1 MPEDKTQTGFTAGT
15 NVVDLAEFSGIG
27 NIGKRRLLRKN
38 GFQYLD
44 DTGNIR
50 TVEGDKLG
58 MFDIWKKAHK
68 AAQAERAYKLS
79 GYAGNTNGW
88 NNDAIALRKQ
98 QLESDANYT
107 TIVAPKQTP
116 RIYDYD
122 FGSEFYS
129 GDNSGYADITT
140 GILKA
145 LYDNGKFDILDS
157 MKGSDGKIGIDGL
170 KQYHSSLGLQGINSG
185 YFDEASINAMVKAGA
200 LSPEQAAGFITSAKA
215 IAPKPAGIVDE
226 GAAITNSVKWT
237 PETIATA
244 SINDLV
250 DGVLND
256 EFGNYTDRKTA
267 LGKRYNEV
275 QREVNNRLRR
285 HKQGGQIMKYFQQG
299 GSVSAQQVA
308 QEQTQQQRAQL
319 EEIFMAIAKNPKET
333 LMALQKQGIQPQDV
347 ITLAQKMA
355 DTSPAAKEALSVL
368 AQMSPS
374 AKNGAKLQYIKR
386 LRGECPEGYEA
397 KSYKIGGKVCKKCE
411 KIEAEKCGGK
421 AKKAKKCEE
430 GGESPIVS
438 EFKEFRCG
446 GKAKKAKKCEI
457 GGTTPLTLEF
467 KCGGKAKKAK
477 KCEEGGEAQIASE
490 FKCGGKPKKAKKCEI
505 GGTFPLISEFKCGGK
520 AKKPKAKKCEDGGE
534 SPIVSEF
541 KSKRKKN

>member
-107 TIVAPKQTP
+107 TIAAPKQTP

>member
-1 MPEDKTQTGFTAGT
+1 MSDNTQTGFTPGT
-15 NVVDLAEFSGIG
+15 NIVDLAEFSGIG
-27 NIGKRRLLRKN
+27 NIGKRKLLRKN

-44 DTGNIR
+44 DTGNIK
-50 TVEGDKLG
+50 TVEGGKLG
-58 MFDIWKKAHK
+58 MFDIWKKAYK
-68 AAQAERAYKLS
+68 AAQAEKAYKLS
-79 GYAGNTNGW
+79 GYAGNTTNW

-107 TIVAPKQTP
+107 TIAAPKQTP
-116 RIYDYD
+116 RTYDYD

-157 MKGSDGKIGIDGL
+157 MKGPDGKIGLDGL
-170 KQYHSSLGLQGINSG
+170 KAYHSNLRVQGSTSG
-185 YFDEASINAMVKAGA
+185 YFDEASINAMVKARA
-200 LSPEQAAGFITSAKA
+200 LSPEQAAGFITRAKA
-215 IAPKPAGIVDE
+215 IAPKPAGSVDS
-226 GAAITNSVKWT
+226 GAAITDSVKWT

-244 SINDLV
+244 PLNDLV
-250 DGVLND
+250 EGVLNN

-267 LGKRYNEV
+267 LGNRYNEV

-299 GSVSAQQVA
+299 GSVAAQQVA
-308 QEQTQQQRAQL
+308 QEQVQQQRAQL

-355 DTSPAAKEALSVL
+355 ETSPAAKEALSAL
-368 AQMSPS
+368 SQMSQF

-411 KIEAEKCGGK
+411 KIEADKCGGK

-438 EFKEFRCG
+438 EFKELRCG

-520 AKKPKAKKCEDGGE
+520 AKKPKMKKCEDGGE

>member
-27 NIGKRRLLRKN
+27 NIEKRRLLRKN

-107 TIVAPKQTP
+107 TIAAPKQTP

-200 LSPEQAAGFITSAKA
+200 LSSEQAAGFITSAKA

>member
-107 TIVAPKQTP
+107 TIAAPKQTP

-185 YFDEASINAMVKAGA
+185 YFDEASINAMVKVGA

-244 SINDLV
+244 STNDLA
-250 DGVLND
+250 DGVLNG

-275 QREVNNRLRR
+275 QGEVNNRLRR

-299 GSVSAQQVA
+299 GSVAAQQVA
-308 QEQTQQQRAQL
+308 QEQIQQQRAQL

>member
-1 MPEDKTQTGFTAGT
+1 MPDNNTQTGFTAGT
-15 NVVDLAEFSGIG
+15 NVVDLAEFGGIG
-27 NIGKRRLLRKN
+27 NIGKRWLLRKN

-44 DTGNIR
+44 DSGKIVTEKGGN
-50 TVEGDKLG
+50 LG
-58 MFDIWKKAHK
+58 MFDIWKKAK
-68 AAQAERAYKLS
+68 QAARAERAYKLS

-88 NNDAIALRKQ
+88 SNDAIALRKQ

-116 RIYDYD
+116 RTYDYD

-157 MKGSDGKIGIDGL
+157 MKGTDGKIGLKGL
-170 KQYHSSLGLQGINSG
+170 QKYHSSLGLPGINSG

-200 LSPEQAAGFITSAKA
+200 LSQDQAEGFIASAKA

-226 GAAITNSVKWT
+226 GAAITDSIKWA

-244 SINDLV
+244 SVDDLV
-250 DGVLND
+250 NGVLNG

-275 QREVNNRLRR
+275 QTEVNNRLRR

-299 GSVSAQQVA
+299 GSVAAQQVA

-355 DTSPAAKEALSVL
+355 ETSPAAKEALSAL
-368 AQMSPS
+368 SQMSQF

-411 KIEAEKCGGK
+411 KIEADKCGGK

-438 EFKEFRCG
+438 EFKELRCG

-457 GGTTPLTLEF
+457 GGTAPLTLEF
-467 KCGGKAKKAK
+467 KCGGKAKKTK

-505 GGTFPLISEFKCGGK
+505 GGTFPFISEFKCGGK

>member
-107 TIVAPKQTP
+107 TIAAPKQTP

-140 GILKA
+140 RILKA

>member
-1 MPEDKTQTGFTAGT
+1 MPDNNTQTGFTAGT
-15 NVVDLAEFSGIG
+15 NVVDLAEFGGIG
-27 NIGKRRLLRKN
+27 NIGKRWLLRKN

-44 DTGNIR
+44 DSGKIVTEKGGN
-50 TVEGDKLG
+50 LG
-58 MFDIWKKAHK
+58 MFDIWKKANQ
-68 AAQAERAYKLS
+68 AARAERAYKLS
-79 GYAGNTNGW
+79 GYTGNTTGW
-88 NNDAIALRKQ
+88 SNDALALRKQ

-107 TIVAPKQTP
+107 TIAAPKQTP
-116 RIYDYD
+116 RTYDYD

-157 MKGSDGKIGIDGL
+157 MKGSDGKIGLDGL

-226 GAAITNSVKWT
+226 RAAITNSVKWT
-237 PETIATA
+237 PEIIATA
-244 SINDLV
+244 SINDLAN
-250 DGVLND
+250 GVLNG

-267 LGKRYNEV
+267 LGNRYNEV

-299 GSVSAQQVA
+299 GSVAAQQVA

-333 LMALQKQGIQPQDV
+333 LMALQKQGVQPQDV
-347 ITLAQKMA
+347 IALVQKMA
-355 DTSPAAKEALSVL
+355 ETSPAAKEALSAL
-368 AQMSPS
+368 SQMSQF

-411 KIEAEKCGGK
+411 KIEADKCGGK

-438 EFKEFRCG
+438 EFKELRCG

-457 GGTTPLTLEF
+457 GGTAPLTLEF
-467 KCGGKAKKAK
+467 KCGGKAKKTK

-505 GGTFPLISEFKCGGK
+505 GGTFPFISEFKCGGK

>member
-1 MPEDKTQTGFTAGT
+1 MSDNTQTGFTPGT

-27 NIGKRRLLRKN
+27 NIGKRKLLRKN

-44 DTGNIR
+44 DTGNIK
-50 TVEGDKLG
+50 TVEGGKLG
-58 MFDIWKKAHK
+58 MFDIWKKAYK
-68 AAQAERAYKLS
+68 AAQAEKAYKLS
-79 GYAGNTNGW
+79 GYAGNTTNW

-107 TIVAPKQTP
+107 TIAAPKQTP
-116 RIYDYD
+116 RTYDYD

-157 MKGSDGKIGIDGL
+157 MKGPDGKIGLDGL
-170 KQYHSSLGLQGINSG
+170 KAYHSNLRVQGSTSG
-185 YFDEASINAMVKAGA
+185 YFDEASINAMVKARA
-200 LSPEQAAGFITSAKA
+200 LSPEQAAGFITRAKA
-215 IAPKPAGIVDE
+215 IAPKPAGSVDS
-226 GAAITNSVKWT
+226 GAAITDSVKWT

-244 SINDLV
+244 PLNDLV
-250 DGVLND
+250 EGVLNN

-267 LGKRYNEV
+267 LGNRYNEV

-299 GSVSAQQVA
+299 GSVAAQQVA
-308 QEQTQQQRAQL
+308 QEQVQQQRAQL

-355 DTSPAAKEALSVL
+355 ETSPAAKEALSAL
-368 AQMSPS
+368 SQMSQF

-411 KIEAEKCGGK
+411 KIEADKCGGK

-438 EFKEFRCG
+438 EFKELRCG

-520 AKKPKAKKCEDGGE
+520 AKKPKMKKCEDGGE

>member
-107 TIVAPKQTP
+107 TIAAPKQTP

-438 EFKEFRCG
+438 EFKEFRWG

>member
-1 MPEDKTQTGFTAGT
+1 MPDNNTQTGFTPGT
-15 NVVDLAEFSGIG
+15 NVVDLAEFGGIG
-27 NIGKRRLLRKN
+27 NIGKRKLLRKN

-44 DTGNIR
+44 DTGNIV
-50 TVEGDKLG
+50 TVKGDSLG
-58 MFDIWKKAHK
+58 VFDIWKKANK

-79 GYAGNTNGW
+79 GYAGNMTGW

-107 TIVAPKQTP
+107 TIATPKQTP

-157 MKGSDGKIGIDGL
+157 MKGPDGKIGLDGL
-170 KQYHSSLGLQGINSG
+170 QKYHSSLGLQGINSG

-215 IAPKPAGIVDE
+215 IAPKSAGIVDE
-226 GAAITNSVKWT
+226 GAAITDSVKWT

-244 SINDLV
+244 SINDLAN
-250 DGVLND
+250 GVLNG

-267 LGKRYNEV
+267 LGNRYNEV
-275 QREVNNRLRR
+275 QTEVNNRLRR

-299 GSVSAQQVA
+299 GSVAAQQVA
-308 QEQTQQQRAQL
+308 QEQIQQQRAQL

-333 LMALQKQGIQPQDV
+333 LMALQKQGVQPQDV
-347 ITLAQKMA
+347 IALAQKMA

-421 AKKAKKCEE
+421 AKKTKKCEE

-438 EFKEFRCG
+438 EFKELRCG
-446 GKAKKAKKCEI
+446 GKAKKTKKCEI
-457 GGTTPLTLEF
+457 GGTAPLTFEF

-505 GGTFPLISEFKCGGK
+505 GGTFPFISEFKCGGK
-520 AKKPKAKKCEDGGE
+520 TKKPKAKKCEDGGE

>member
-1 MPEDKTQTGFTAGT
+1 MPDNNTQTGFTAGT
-15 NVVDLAEFSGIG
+15 NVVDLAEFGGIG
-27 NIGKRRLLRKN
+27 NIGKRWLLRKN

-44 DTGNIR
+44 DSGKIVTEKGGN
-50 TVEGDKLG
+50 LG
-58 MFDIWKKAHK
+58 MFDIWKKANQ
-68 AAQAERAYKLS
+68 AARAERAYKLS
-79 GYAGNTNGW
+79 GYTGNTTGW
-88 NNDAIALRKQ
+88 SNDALALRKQ

-107 TIVAPKQTP
+107 TIAAPKQTP
-116 RIYDYD
+116 RTYDYD

-157 MKGSDGKIGIDGL
+157 MKGTDGKIGLKGL
-170 KQYHSSLGLQGINSG
+170 QKYHSSLGLPGINSG

-200 LSPEQAAGFITSAKA
+200 LSQDQADGFITSAKA
-215 IAPKPAGIVDE
+215 IAPKPAGIVD
-226 GAAITNSVKWT
+226 GGTAITDSVKWT

-244 SINDLV
+244 PVDALA
-250 DGVLND
+250 DGVLNG
-256 EFGNYTDRKTA
+256 EFGNYTDRKTT

-299 GSVSAQQVA
+299 GSVAAQQVA
-308 QEQTQQQRAQL
+308 QEQAQQQRAQL

-333 LMALQKQGIQPQDV
+333 LMALQKQGVQPQDV
-347 ITLAQKMA
+347 ITLVQKMA
-355 DTSPAAKEALSVL
+355 ETSPAAKEALSAL
-368 AQMSPS
+368 SQMSQF

-411 KIEAEKCGGK
+411 KIEADKCGGK
-421 AKKAKKCEE
+421 TKKAKKCEE

-438 EFKEFRCG
+438 EFKELRCG
-446 GKAKKAKKCEI
+446 GKAKKTKKCEI
-457 GGTTPLTLEF
+457 GGTAPLTLEF

-505 GGTFPLISEFKCGGK
+505 GGTFPFISEFKCGGK

>member
-1 MPEDKTQTGFTAGT
+1 MPDNNTQTGFTAGT
-15 NVVDLAEFSGIG
+15 NVVDLAEFGGIG
-27 NIGKRRLLRKN
+27 NIGKRWLLRKN

-44 DTGNIR
+44 DSGKIVTEKGGN
-50 TVEGDKLG
+50 LG
-58 MFDIWKKAHK
+58 MFDIWKKANQ
-68 AAQAERAYKLS
+68 AARAERAYKLS
-79 GYAGNTNGW
+79 GYTGNTTGW
-88 NNDAIALRKQ
+88 SNDALALRKQ

-107 TIVAPKQTP
+107 TIAAPKQTP
-116 RIYDYD
+116 RTYDYD

-157 MKGSDGKIGIDGL
+157 MKGSDGKIGLDGL

-200 LSPEQAAGFITSAKA
+200 LSPEQAAGFIISAKA

-244 SINDLV
+244 STNALAN
-250 DGVLND
+250 GVLNG

-267 LGKRYNEV
+267 LGNRYNEV

-299 GSVSAQQVA
+299 GSVAAQQVA
-308 QEQTQQQRAQL
+308 QEQVQQQRAQL

-333 LMALQKQGIQPQDV
+333 LMALQKQGVQPQDV
-347 ITLAQKMA
+347 IALAQKMA
-355 DTSPAAKEALSVL
+355 DTSPAAKEALSAL
-368 AQMSPS
+368 SQMSQF

-411 KIEAEKCGGK
+411 KIEADKCGGK
-421 AKKAKKCEE
+421 AKKTKKCEE

-438 EFKEFRCG
+438 EFKELRCG

-520 AKKPKAKKCEDGGE
+520 TKKPKAKKCEDGGE